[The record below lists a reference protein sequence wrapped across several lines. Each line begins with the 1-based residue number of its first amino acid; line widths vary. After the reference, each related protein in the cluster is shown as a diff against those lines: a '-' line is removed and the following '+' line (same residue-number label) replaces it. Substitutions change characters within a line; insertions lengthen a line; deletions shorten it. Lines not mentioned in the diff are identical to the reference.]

1 MFAYFHDESYVYVVL
16 EYASKGNLF
25 TKLIKGEKKFPER
38 IAARYL
44 FQLASAI
51 GYMHARNVIH
61 RDLKL
66 ENVLID
72 ENDDLK
78 ICDFGWSVHTVE
90 NKRETICGTIDYLA
104 PEIVDHVEYDKSVDI
119 WCLGI
124 LFYEM
129 VYGFPPF
136 ASKSKE
142 ETFDKIKKKV
152 LIFRDDIQV
161 LSDSAKDLMK
171 KLIAFEPENRI
182 KIEDV
187 LQHEFFKNYVTP
199 EGKLIE

>member
-1 MFAYFHDESYVYVVL
+1 MTWKFVTSVGPCIR
-16 EYASKGNLF
+16 SK
-25 TKLIKGEKKFPER
+25 IKGKRSVEPL
-38 IAARYL
+38 I
-44 FQLASAI
+44 
-51 GYMHARNVIH
+51 VISW
-61 RDLKL
+61 
-66 ENVLID
+66 N
-72 ENDDLK
+72 
-78 ICDFGWSVHTVE
+78 ICHNTLD
-90 NKRETICGTIDYLA
+90 LA

-171 KLIAFEPENRI
+171 KVILGSKTVNLVAYCLWTWKQNKNWRCPSAW
-182 KIEDV
+182 V
-187 LQHEFFKNYVTP
+187 L
-199 EGKLIE
+199 